1 MQVRRAWVGDAAG
14 IAAVHVA
21 SWQRAYRGLMPAEL
35 LDSLSVPART
45 QWWTRTLGGT
55 PAGTPAGIPAGTT
68 AGTVG
73 ATTLVAEQDGQ
84 VIGFASVSASRDEDA
99 DGAGELWALYLHP
112 RHWGTGHGHV
122 LHAHAVRAL
131 AATGAAEATLWVL
144 TANERARRFYERH
157 GWAADGATKVAV
169 LGDVPL
175 DEVRYRATGL
185 AGAAGVTVR
194 P

>member
-45 QWWTRTLGGT
+45 QRWVQNLERCA
-55 PAGTPAGIPAGTT
+55 P
-68 AGTVG
+68 G
-73 ATTLVAEQDGQ
+73 AATFVAELDGE
-84 VIGFASVSASRDEDA
+84 VIGFASVGASRDEDA